1 MPSLRIFIFLSF
13 FFFLFW
19 VGSTVKQL
27 ASEQKPHVVFISC
40 FSCHI
45 SLGFFVSSFFFFWLP
60 TVSKTNWNDCWRE
73 SSRER
78 ERGGGWLFFVERVLL
93 KVAHGCARS
102 IRIWKFPVAGGGRR
116 IQIWCEIIIHE
127 GNAPHQTRNNTK
139 EKPTHNLLYMYT
151 AIISLSTTT

>member
-1 MPSLRIFIFLSF
+1 LFSFLVLVAIFLLSF
-13 FFFLFW
+13 FFF
-19 VGSTVKQL
+19 
-27 ASEQKPHVVFISC
+27 
-40 FSCHI
+40 
-45 SLGFFVSSFFFFWLP
+45 FFFLLFL
-60 TVSKTNWNDCWRE
+60 TSNSQQDKLKRLLTRKFAGAGA
-73 SSRER
+73 
-78 ERGGGWLFFVERVLL
+78 GGGWLFFVERVLL